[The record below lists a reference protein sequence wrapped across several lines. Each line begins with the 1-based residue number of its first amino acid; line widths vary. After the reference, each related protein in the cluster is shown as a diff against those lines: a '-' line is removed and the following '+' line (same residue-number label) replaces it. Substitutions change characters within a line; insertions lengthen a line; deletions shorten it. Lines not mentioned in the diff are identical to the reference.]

1 MPFLSDTA
9 SAIKSRFGFHDRS
22 VSESVPSTPDLLKSV
37 SRDHNLA
44 SAQSLVAMSAAR
56 RIDDWEEDDNGGV
69 TGSVVSVPRHAQSFE
84 FCEDPSFW
92 KEHNVQVSPF
102 LFILF
107 LDLKK
112 VMI

>member
-1 MPFLSDTA
+1 
-9 SAIKSRFGFHDRS
+9 
-22 VSESVPSTPDLLKSV
+22 
-37 SRDHNLA
+37 
-44 SAQSLVAMSAAR
+44 MSAAR